1 MIADYN
7 AEEPPPGP
15 RGLMLLI
22 GRRITMR
29 GFIVTDHPEA
39 GEEYVRKAVGWI
51 AEGKLKYKETVT
63 EGVENAPQAFID
75 LLKGGNVG
83 KQIVQLS

>member
-1 MIADYN
+1 
-7 AEEPPPGP
+7 
-15 RGLMLLI
+15 
-22 GRRITMR
+22 MR

-39 GEEYVRKAVGWI
+39 CEEYVAKAVGWI
-51 AEGKLKYKETVT
+51 AEGKLKYKETIS

-75 LLKGGNVG
+75 LLQGGNVG